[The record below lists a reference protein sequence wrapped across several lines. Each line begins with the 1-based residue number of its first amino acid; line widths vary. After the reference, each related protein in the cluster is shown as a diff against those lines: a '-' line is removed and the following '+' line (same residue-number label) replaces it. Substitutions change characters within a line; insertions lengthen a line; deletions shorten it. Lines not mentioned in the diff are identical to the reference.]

1 MKLKLRIHLDQ
12 IDSSKTGAVHRLIF
26 TMLSHLFLPSKL
38 SVSIGSLLSKSESF
52 RGITASAPQ
61 HSQVCA
67 CEIKYYI

>member
-12 IDSSKTGAVHRLIF
+12 IDSSTTGAF

-38 SVSIGSLLSKSESF
+38 SLSIGSLFSKSESF

-61 HSQVCA
+61 QSSLCM
-67 CEIKYYI
+67 